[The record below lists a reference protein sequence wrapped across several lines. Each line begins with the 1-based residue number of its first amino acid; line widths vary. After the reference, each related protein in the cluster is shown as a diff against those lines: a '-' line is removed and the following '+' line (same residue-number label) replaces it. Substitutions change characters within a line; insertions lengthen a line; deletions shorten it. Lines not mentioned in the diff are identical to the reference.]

1 MPERFLLSLRMSFS
15 QNRHSTFAGHAFAAV
30 LTLAASLVLPAHA
43 DGLDTV
49 MSSAALRVAV
59 VTDYPPF
66 GTIGTSMKPE
76 GYDIELA
83 ELMAKHLGVKVQ
95 LVPVS
100 SANKIPYLI
109 AKRADVLFNIGFN
122 EERAKVVDFAEPY
135 APYFI
140 GVFGP
145 ADIKV
150 PALADLVG
158 KTIATTR
165 GSFEELILS
174 KNAPAGT
181 DIKRYEDNATT
192 ISAFMS
198 GQTQLIAIGNIV
210 AAALVA
216 QKPTRLPEQKLLL
229 LNSPVRAAVVK
240 GEERLLAKVN
250 DAITHLKKDG
260 TLAKMSE
267 RWLKQPLPKTF

>member
-1 MPERFLLSLRMSFS
+1 MTLLSRRSAAALLL
-15 QNRHSTFAGHAFAAV
+15 AAFAF
-30 LTLAASLVLPAHA
+30 PAHA

-49 MSSAALRVAV
+49 MSSGALRVAV

-66 GTIGTSMKPE
+66 GSIGTDMKAQ

-83 ELMAKHLGVKVQ
+83 ELMAKQIGVKVT

-109 AKRADVLFNIGFN
+109 ARRADVLFNIGFN

-135 APYFI
+135 APYYI

-145 ADIKV
+145 SDIKV
-150 PALADLVG
+150 PALADLAG
-158 KTIATTR
+158 KTVATTR

-192 ISAFMS
+192 IAAFMAS
-198 GQTQLIAIGNIV
+198 QTQLIAIGNIV
-210 AAALVA
+210 AASLVA

-229 LNSPVRAAVVK
+229 LNSPVRAAVIK
-240 GEERLLAKVN
+240 GEDRLLAKVN
-250 DAITHLKKDG
+250 AAIAQLKKDC
-260 TLAKMSE
+260 TLQAMSE
-267 RWLKQPLPKTF
+267 RWLKQPLPETF